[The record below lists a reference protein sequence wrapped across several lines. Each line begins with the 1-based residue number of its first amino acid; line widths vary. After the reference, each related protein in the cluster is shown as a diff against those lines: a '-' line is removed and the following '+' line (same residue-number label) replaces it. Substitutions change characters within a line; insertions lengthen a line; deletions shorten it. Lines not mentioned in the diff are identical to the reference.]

1 MQWNH
6 EPQGS
11 IAYFVGVSAV
21 PTRLLNVLRL
31 LRPAPTRSLGVF
43 EPHNGGGKH
52 KSKMVRHGTTSAA
65 VTAATLLARFFLV
78 CSK

>member
-21 PTRLLNVLRL
+21 PTRLLNVLRRL
-31 LRPAPTRSLGVF
+31 PAPTRSLGVF

-78 CSK
+78 CNK